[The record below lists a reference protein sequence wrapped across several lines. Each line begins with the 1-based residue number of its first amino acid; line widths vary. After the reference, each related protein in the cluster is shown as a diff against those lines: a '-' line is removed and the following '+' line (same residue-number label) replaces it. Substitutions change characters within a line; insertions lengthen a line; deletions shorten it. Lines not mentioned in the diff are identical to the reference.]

1 MTYTSTQTFN
11 RLLTVVFWI
20 SSCSNDGINDNAC
33 TIYDYDYSVLAAMD
47 FERAIEYTRSL
58 PQPQARRSCFGEA
71 NGDSTAKMRYVLQGT
86 SIVAEWDLVCE
97 NSAWRTVV
105 QMIISLGKCLGAVS
119 VGIASDRYGRRKLF
133 AYGAILF
140 TIASLLTT
148 FSPWYW
154 LFLIGR
160 FGLGKSSSGL
170 FYPAVIMSEFVAS
183 VVPLTR
189 KTHTF

>member
-1 MTYTSTQTFN
+1 ME
-11 RLLTVVFWI
+11 
-20 SSCSNDGINDNAC
+20 
-33 TIYDYDYSVLAAMD
+33 
-47 FERAIEYTRSL
+47 FERAIEYIRTL
-58 PQPQARRSCFGEA
+58 PQPVARRSCLA
-71 NGDSTAKMRYVLQGT
+71 ASSTASTKPTSVMRYTLDGT

-97 NSAWRTVV
+97 NSVWRTVV

-154 LFLIGR
+154 LFLVGR

-170 FYPAVIMSEFVAS
+170 FYPAVIMSELERRDAGQINCTLGDAHGAHDE
-183 VVPLTR
+183 PT
-189 KTHTF
+189 